1 MEVYLLRHAIAADQP
16 PDGHDDRARAL
27 TDEGR
32 RKMRAAARGMRALGI
47 APDLLLSSPLVRAAE
62 TAQIVGDELG
72 LQPLEAPELAPG
84 CSVERLQ
91 ALMAQH
97 SHIQR
102 IMVVG
107 HEPDLSGIVA
117 ALTGGSQ
124 VAMKKGMLA
133 AVELPADSTLDG
145 TLLWLL
151 PPRVLRALA
160 PH

>member
-1 MEVYLLRHAIAADQP
+1 MEVYLLRHGIAADQP
-16 PDGHDDRARAL
+16 PAGHGDGARAL

-47 APDLLLSSPLVRAAE
+47 TPDLLLSSPLVRAAE

-72 LQPLEAPELAPG
+72 LQPVQAAQLAPG
-84 CSVERLQ
+84 CTARRLE
-91 ALMAQH
+91 ALLAQH
-97 SHIQR
+97 SGMQR

-107 HEPDLSGIVA
+107 HEPDLSTIVA

-124 VAMKKGMLA
+124 VAMKKGTLA
-133 AVELPADSTLDG
+133 AVELPADSAFDG
-145 TLLWLL
+145 MLLWLL